1 MPEKFKPS
9 QTVRDKATGKNK
21 TQHFY
26 MKSTPLEELLDYLKS
41 SNAKPKILA
50 KVKTEL
56 VRRGCSGY

>member
-26 MKSTPLEELLDYLKS
+26 MQSTPAQELVDYLDS
-41 SNAKPKILA
+41 FNAKPKI
-50 KVKTEL
+50 KVKVKREL
-56 VRRGCSGY
+56 VRRGYYKS